1 MVMRVIFK
9 LHGFLT
15 PDLDLFSPNLI
26 YAWISFE
33 LGISLKGAFQNI
45 CRVASDLNCSPL
57 PLSVSSSAFRG

>member
-1 MVMRVIFK
+1 MVMWVIFK

-15 PDLDLFSPNLI
+15 PDLDFFSPNLI

-45 CRVASDLNCSPL
+45 CRVASYLNCSPL
-57 PLSVSSSAFRG
+57 PLSVFSSAFRG